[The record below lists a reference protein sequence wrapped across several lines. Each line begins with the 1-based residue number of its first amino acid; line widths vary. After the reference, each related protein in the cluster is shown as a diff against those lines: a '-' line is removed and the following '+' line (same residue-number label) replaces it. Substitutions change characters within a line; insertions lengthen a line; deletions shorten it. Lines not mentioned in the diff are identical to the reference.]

1 MLMEGERA
9 ERQGLQEGMVVEL
22 EREREGQCDIV
33 ECRCCSAGW
42 EEGAGGVFEGWE
54 GGGGVSSGGEG
65 TGWGTLG
72 RIEQV
77 CIEGKNE
84 REEVYVRGRQGHSC
98 EKSGKE
104 LAVVG

>member
-1 MLMEGERA
+1 MRLDCGKIEK
-9 ERQGLQEGMVVEL
+9 

-33 ECRCCSAGW
+33 ECWCCAAGW

-72 RIEQV
+72 RIVQV
-77 CIEGKNE
+77 CTEGKND
-84 REEVYVRGRQGHSC
+84 REEVYVRGRQGYSC
-98 EKSGKE
+98 GKSGKE